1 MKFFAQVS
9 RMSLNRKLFQK
20 GIPHSMKKFSTSTFA
35 FRAILTVSVLALSA
49 PLAIAQ
55 TAGKTPALIITNQPL
70 PAALAGQV
78 YTKPVRTET
87 ITPQSLLGSYY
98 GTSDTMVSKKI
109 GNIHHDLGELQSDL
123 AKLSERL
130 LSLEKVNQDKA
141 ASYYADTATIS
152 TQLQS
157 GTTPG
162 NPRLLQKLANAQDSL
177 DNLAKNVNDYND
189 LAIEITKSGS
199 VASYLLEGTRAAYG
213 LTGAVEEDHV
223 QLAQLEDSI
232 NNTVIIIDRL
242 QNNVNDDIT
251 RASAYLTTE
260 RNNLRTLALA
270 VTDGDLFGKA
280 LSNRPFTS
288 VAKETA
294 TLKDVKTSD
303 PTVAPSPSNPR
314 PLVKIRFD
322 KTTVN
327 YEQPVYMALSE
338 AMDKYPNA
346 RFELVAVHPTEG
358 NAAQVAIESTKSRRN
373 AEKVLRAMTQM
384 GVPLDKL
391 DISYSSS
398 EAATDNEVHIYIR

>member
-1 MKFFAQVS
+1 
-9 RMSLNRKLFQK
+9 
-20 GIPHSMKKFSTSTFA
+20 MKKISTSHFA
-35 FRAILTVSVLALSA
+35 FRAIMTVS
-49 PLAIAQ
+49 AIALTGSVAFAQ
-55 TAGKTPALIITNQPL
+55 TSGKTPALIITNQPL

-78 YTKPVRTET
+78 YTKPMRAET
-87 ITPQSLLGSYY
+87 IAPESLLGSYY

-130 LSLEKVNQDKA
+130 LKLEKLNQDKA

-177 DNLAKNVNDYND
+177 DNLAKNVNDFND
-189 LAIEITKSGS
+189 LAIEITKAGS

-251 RASAYLTTE
+251 RASAYLTSE
-260 RNNLRTLALA
+260 RNNLRTLSLA
-270 VTDGDLFGKA
+270 VADGDLFGKA

-288 VAKETA
+288 VAKETE

-303 PTVAPSPSNPR
+303 ATQAPSPTNPR

-322 KTTVN
+322 KTNVN

-338 AMDKYPNA
+338 ALDKYPKA
-346 RFELVAVHPTEG
+346 RFELVAVHPTQG
-358 NAAQVAIESTKSRRN
+358 NAAEIAIESTKSRRN

-384 GVPLDKL
+384 GVPMEKL
-391 DISYSSS
+391 DISYASSD
-398 EAATDNEVHIYIR
+398 AAKDNEVHIYIR

>member
-1 MKFFAQVS
+1 
-9 RMSLNRKLFQK
+9 
-20 GIPHSMKKFSTSTFA
+20 MKKISP
-35 FRAILTVSVLALSA
+35 FRFTANAALTVSVIALTSSYA
-49 PLAIAQ
+49 FSQ
-55 TAGKTPALIITNQPL
+55 SAGKTPALIITNQPL
-70 PAALAGQV
+70 PAALAGQI

-87 ITPQSLLGSYY
+87 ITPQSLIGSYY
-98 GTSDTMVSKKI
+98 GTSDTMVSRKI
-109 GNIHHDLGELQSDL
+109 GTIHQELGELQSDL

-130 LSLEKVNQDKA
+130 LMLEKTNQDKA
-141 ASYYADTATIS
+141 ATYYADTATIS

-177 DNLAKNVNDYND
+177 DKLAKNVNDFND

-199 VASYLLEGTRAAYG
+199 VASFLLEGTRAAYG

-223 QLAQLEDSI
+223 QLAQLEDSV

-260 RNNLRTLALA
+260 RNNLRTLSLA
-270 VTDGDLFGKA
+270 VSDGDLFGKA

-288 VAKETA
+288 IAKQTETLDA
-294 TLKDVKTSD
+294 VKNSD
-303 PTVAPSPSNPR
+303 PAQPPSVSNPR

-322 KTTVN
+322 KTNVN
-327 YEQPVYMALSE
+327 YEQPVYMALNE
-338 AMDKYPNA
+338 ALEKYPNA
-346 RFELVAVHPTEG
+346 RFELVAVHPTQG
-358 NAAQVAIESTKSRRN
+358 NVAQVAIESTKSRRN

-384 GVPLDKL
+384 GMPLDKL

-398 EAATDNEVHIYIR
+398 DSVTDNEVHIYVR